1 MFVLL
6 IGAAQIIENITA
18 QVAPKSH
25 YFQRFD
31 STDNIFLNNFT
42 FAFYLEFFFEN
53 SKKKKRK
60 KICLLDFKPS
70 TKVVPIT

>member
-18 QVAPKSH
+18 QVAPKAH
-25 YFQRFD
+25 YLQRFD

-53 SKKKKRK
+53 S
-60 KICLLDFKPS
+60 
-70 TKVVPIT
+70 